1 MSLFS
6 FFSKKTTEEPA
17 VADNGGDIV
26 AAAISMALA
35 EHLSEDAGP
44 HDSER
49 HCLTIRHSGAFGRRP
64 GVPKPSACA
73 RHPICEPGAAA
84 AAAEPSSFNPL
95 YSYHQKTN
103 SFHQQ

>member
-17 VADNGGDIV
+17 VADHAGDIV

-49 HCLTIRHSGAFGRRP
+49 HCLTIRHSGAFG
-64 GVPKPSACA
+64 PSPWCA
-73 RHPICEPGAAA
+73 KAFSLRQTPDLRAWSRNCCR
-84 AAAEPSSFNPL
+84 
-95 YSYHQKTN
+95 
-103 SFHQQ
+103 

>member
-49 HCLTIRHSGAFGRRP
+49 HSGAFG
-64 GVPKPSACA
+64 PSPWCA
-73 RHPICEPGAAA
+73 KAFSLRQTPDLRAWSRSCCR
-84 AAAEPSSFNPL
+84 
-95 YSYHQKTN
+95 
-103 SFHQQ
+103 